1 MTWILKN
8 IRKSTASRSRRLCG
22 REVWMSGLPRPSRR
36 WKPSVLK
43 GLLFGNRTV
52 IITHNEC
59 KLRTCQT
66 GKHSYIVLQITV
78 PHNLP
83 EFPSATS
90 EKLDVARYACV
101 FLLCRMKIHSA
112 LLAQL
117 IFVCCTSFA
126 TCSWTQSLRD
136 LRIPPYIPLSASR
149 IWTGKCLCW
158 DLFLY
163 FAVTLNC

>member
-112 LLAQL
+112 LLVRL
-117 IFVCCTSFA
+117 IFVCCTRPCQQSCRDGTRGGFSCQQREVRKGSFLLTA
-126 TCSWTQSLRD
+126 EQKQQKKKELD
-136 LRIPPYIPLSASR
+136 I
-149 IWTGKCLCW
+149 
-158 DLFLY
+158 
-163 FAVTLNC
+163 